1 MPQDSAQLRSMIP
14 ERQDKVGVGR
24 RGARGLALALAL
36 LASGAEARA
45 LGGVRMP
52 DTISL
57 QGQELLL
64 DHMEVKKRFFFDV
77 YVWGLYLQQKP
88 ASVEEAISSEG
99 AKQLQLRFKRGVNR
113 AQLVAA
119 FREFLSGSASLRDPK
134 MKRLCEQLLQ
144 SLRGVDK
151 GDSILISYIPNKGL
165 LVSGEGS
172 QGATIPGKAFADA
185 LFSAWLS
192 ANPIYQ

>member
-1 MPQDSAQLRSMIP
+1 VPRGSAQLRAMIS

-52 DTISL
+52 DTISV

-64 DHMEVKKRFFFDV
+64 DHMEVKKRLFFDV

-113 AQLVAA
+113 EQLVAA
-119 FREFLSGSASLRDPK
+119 FRDFLSASASLRAPE
-134 MKRLCEQLLQ
+134 MKRLSEQLLQ
-144 SLRGVDK
+144 SLRGVSK
-151 GDSILISYIPNKGL
+151 GDSILISYIPDKGL

-172 QGATIPGKAFADA
+172 HGATIPGKAFADA

-192 ANPIYQ
+192 ANPIY